1 LIFEFL
7 IFITRDVVDHFF
19 IFRDVQ
25 SVTNDVSKSISQ
37 KTKKNSYS
45 VHTSSIDASGTR
57 IQEKSVSIVFGKKC
71 EILKKKMRNFQ
82 KEKCEI
88 LS

>member
-1 LIFEFL
+1 MPLTI
-7 IFITRDVVDHFF
+7 F

-57 IQEKSVSIVFGKKC
+57 IQEKSVSFVSCDF
-71 EILKKKMRNFQ
+71 
-82 KEKCEI
+82 EKNAKF
-88 LS
+88 